1 MKARFA
7 ALPTRAQ
14 VAIALGAVLLYALV
28 LWFLL
33 VSPKRATASKAGD
46 DVIAAQL
53 ELAQARVSASRPT
66 RHTGPRVTDVLRL
79 AKAMPSSVDQP
90 GLVLELD
97 RLARSSR
104 VELTSITPNEP
115 VASPGNPTAIPV
127 VVTVDGSYRQI
138 TRFVRRARELVR
150 VRGGVVRATGRLFTV
165 QSVELTESKAR
176 HFPFLDATI
185 NLNAYVYDGPIVA
198 ATPPPS
204 ASTDETAPTGAS
216 AAGATP

>member
-1 MKARFA
+1 VKARFA

-14 VAIALGAVLLYALV
+14 VAVAVGAVLLYALV

-33 VSPKRATASKAGD
+33 VSPKRATASKATD

-66 RHTGPRVTDVLRL
+66 RPAGPRVTDVLRL
-79 AKAMPSSVDQP
+79 AKAMPSSADQP

-104 VELTSITPNEP
+104 VQLTSVTPNEP
-115 VASPGNPTAIPV
+115 VASPGSPTVIQV

-150 VRGGVVRATGRLFTV
+150 VRGGEVRATGRLFTV
-165 QSVELTESKAR
+165 QSVELTESNAR

-204 ASTDETAPTGAS
+204 VSTDETVSTGAS